1 MKKIIIIVA
10 LGLFFIAG
18 IGYLYSKCLTWQ
30 VSQNFKVISN
40 GNLPQKPTVNLKFEL
55 ELTIYKEGWNP
66 EGLFIDGDYN
76 IYTFSDETLMKFNP
90 QGVQVGEK
98 SFKRGQ
104 GPGDFRSKDP
114 FFSNQGLLY
123 IADTLQRRIT
133 CLNDKYEVVKIH
145 SLKFFFDIFCL
156 DSKDNWYLLVGNFLT
171 KTRDKIKFVLSK
183 FSPSGNLLY
192 EITDYETGPKRD
204 TQGII
209 HQSFYGPQLRYKL
222 DSHDNVY
229 YTMTNNYE
237 IHIVSAEGKPIKA
250 IQKKAN
256 PRSITKQE
264 IVKYLPKNSP
274 SGRVVTDIPEAMPAL
289 ADIFVLENGSLLV
302 VTFDND
308 DAEPTLAGDLFDP
321 EGRYRARIQVPKYHS
336 WYWLF
341 MSAKSNALIK
351 KNKFYTIE
359 SDPDEI
365 KFYIR
370 RYRIISEGI
379 VID

>member
-1 MKKIIIIVA
+1 MKKIIVTLA
-10 LGLFFIAG
+10 LGLFSVAG
-18 IGYLYSKCLTWQ
+18 FGYSNSKCLTWEGTKD
-30 VSQNFKVISN
+30 FPVISDRKVHR
-40 GNLPQKPTVNLKFEL
+40 GPAINLKFEL

-66 EGLFIDGDYN
+66 NGLFIDADDS

-98 SFKRGQ
+98 SFKKEQ

-123 IADTLQRRIT
+123 IADSMQRRIT

-156 DSKDNWYLLVGNFLT
+156 DSKDNWYLLVGNFLP

-222 DSHDNVY
+222 DSQDNVY
-229 YTMTNNYE
+229 YAMTNKYE

-370 RYRIISEGI
+370 RYRIISE
-379 VID
+379 